1 MSQLW
6 TYFKM
11 VVAGIQELMTP
22 AHKVVVRLWLVVF
35 AAGLASA
42 VTFFSPWPWI
52 LPIGIL
58 AAVLDYFSLQVVY
71 AAADWFFT
79 QGRHYEK
86 ASC

>member
-1 MSQLW
+1 
-6 TYFKM
+6 M

-22 AHKVVVRLWLVVF
+22 AHKVVVRVWLAVF
-35 AAGLASA
+35 AAGLGSA
-42 VTFFSPWPWI
+42 TTLFLSWPWI

-86 ASC
+86 AAGSS